1 MGTCFVIQPFDGG
14 PFDKRYEDT
23 IAPAIRDAGLEPYR
37 VDCDPAATIPID
49 QIEDGI
55 RKSEACLADI
65 TTHNPNVW
73 FELGYAIAARK
84 EVVLVCA
91 YSPELRFPFDIQHR
105 SVIQYKTESARDF
118 EDMKKSHHP
127 TIKGN
132 SKKKEETIEK
142 AADLSPIADVE
153 GLAQHE
159 IVALATVAGNIE
171 KPMGRISAWSIRQ
184 DMERAGYTRIA
195 IMLGLTALQ
204 RKGMVKVEEE
214 TDQNGEPFA
223 CYVMTDRGM
232 DWLMHNQNRFVLRRK
247 SFHRKMK
254 RFRSR

>member
-118 EDMKKSHHP
+118 EDMKSLITQRLKA
-127 TIKGN
+127 IL
-132 SKKKEETIEK
+132 KKEETIEK

-195 IMLGLTALQ
+195 ITLGLTALQ

-247 SFHRKMK
+247 KLPQKDEEIPF
-254 RFRSR
+254 